1 MKTQDMI
8 RELEKILDA
17 LTWADLHFDAEAS
30 MNAALHLNAT
40 VRPAPLASEIA
51 SAKQGV
57 ERLLA
62 DLRAAP

>member
-1 MKTQDMI
+1 MRPEDLV

-17 LTWADLHFDAEAS
+17 LTWADQHFDAEAR

-40 VRPAPLASEIA
+40 IRPAPLASEIA

-62 DLRAAP
+62 DLRP